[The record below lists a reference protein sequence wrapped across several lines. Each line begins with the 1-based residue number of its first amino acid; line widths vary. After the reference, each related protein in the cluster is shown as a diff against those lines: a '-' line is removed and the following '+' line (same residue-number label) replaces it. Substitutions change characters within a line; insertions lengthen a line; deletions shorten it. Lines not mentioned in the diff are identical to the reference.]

1 MSSNKRPKII
11 VPDDFPRFIVPGLQ
25 KELNELR
32 ELYWTHYERSTPT
45 ATFEDD
51 WLSKSQFAGHFPSL
65 EIGRQY

>member
-45 ATFEDD
+45 ATFVMRENDG
-51 WLSKSQFAGHFPSL
+51 WK
-65 EIGRQY
+65 IKIVRM